1 MHTQAFLPAHPALL
15 EREPEVS
22 AIRELVRS
30 ARGGTGGLL
39 VAEGGIGM
47 GKTRLLGEA
56 RAAAEAAGLEVV
68 AARGGELEQGFA
80 FGIVRQLFEPLLARA
95 SGADRSDL
103 MTGAA
108 ALARPLFDEPQFA
121 PGPEGPT
128 AASFAMLHGL
138 YWLLANLAFRR
149 PMLVAVDD
157 LHWADEASL
166 RWIAYLAPRIDGLP
180 LLVALA
186 TRPAEQSPEPG
197 FLAQILSDPA
207 AVILRPGPLGAESV
221 ATLAGAVFG
230 TQPDPGFVA
239 ACHSATGGNPLFLR
253 TVLDML
259 ARERVAPTS
268 ANASRVVQT
277 GPAEISRLVSLALAR
292 LPQEA
297 TSLIRAAAILGD
309 SARLELVAELAS
321 LDKEGAARAA
331 DVLVRA
337 GLLRGEDP
345 VEFIHPVIRT
355 AVYGEIGGHDRRRA
369 HRRAGE
375 LLAAA
380 GAPVEQ
386 AATHLSA
393 TLPAGDPRVSE
404 TLRQAA
410 ERSLAEGAPQ
420 AAVSFLRRAIAERAP
435 GDDTAGMLS
444 ALGTAELRTDAF
456 SAADHL
462 RQALTSTEDPLRR
475 GAIALQYARALTFL
489 DRFEDAVDILNK
501 AIEAVDGPRTE
512 LLDQLEA
519 RLFTLSLARPEL
531 HRPAADRIA
540 SVREGSLGGAL
551 GGAVMRAVLAYH
563 EASRG
568 ASRSRCVALGR
579 RALHGGWLLRRSTD
593 LSWILLVA
601 SAFLSAGEYEQIARV
616 LEEAL
621 TEARRRA
628 DPFSVV
634 LILRHKGMLGL
645 HRGDLL
651 AAEEDLRSAEIGPD
665 LAAVSNPVFHAG
677 YLASVLVD
685 RGEVQE
691 ATRLLDSV
699 PGSGLT
705 HDADRLPLLHARGRV
720 LLEAGAAEGAL
731 HEFRAVGAAMDAL
744 RIRNP
749 ATLQWRSQA
758 ALAMRLLGRTEEATE
773 LAREELKLAR
783 GWGAPRSI
791 GIALRALGLVQG
803 GRRGEAH
810 LRHAVAVLEPSGA
823 RVEHS
828 RALIDLGGVLR
839 RANRRRDAQEPLR
852 GGLEL
857 AYRAGAAGLVKHA
870 QDELAATGARPR
882 KLVLTGVEAL
892 TPSERRVARMAAEG
906 MANKEIAQALFVTVK
921 AVEVHLSSA
930 YRKLQIKSRTQLA
943 DTIRGL
949 R

>member
-1 MHTQAFLPAHPALL
+1 MHTEAFLPARPALL

-39 VAEGGIGM
+39 VAEGSAGM

-56 RAAAEAAGLEVV
+56 RAAAETSGLEVV

-108 ALARPLFDEPQFA
+108 ALAQPLFDESQFA
-121 PGPEGPT
+121 PGPEGP
-128 AASFAMLHGL
+128 ADASFAMLHGL
-138 YWLLANLAFRR
+138 YWLLANLAFRQ
-149 PMLVAVDD
+149 PMLVLIDD

-180 LLVALA
+180 LLLALA
-186 TRPAEQSPEPG
+186 TRPPEQSPEPG

-221 ATLAGAVFG
+221 ATLAAAVFG
-230 TQPDPGFVA
+230 TQPDPGFVG
-239 ACHSATGGNPLFLR
+239 ACQSATGGNPLFLR

-268 ANASRVVQT
+268 ENASRVAQT

-355 AVYGEIGGHDRRRA
+355 AVYGEIGGHDRRRD

-386 AATHLSA
+386 AASHLSA
-393 TLPAGDPRVSE
+393 TLPAGDPVVSQS
-404 TLRQAA
+404 LRQAA

-475 GAIALQYARALTFL
+475 GAIALQYARALSFL
-489 DRFEDAVDILNK
+489 DRFEDAVDSLNK

-540 SVREGSLGGAL
+540 SVHEGSLGGRL
-551 GGAVMRAVLAYH
+551 GDAVMRAVLAYH
-563 EASRG
+563 EATAG
-568 ASRSRCVALGR
+568 ASRDRCVALGR
-579 RALHGGWLLRRSTD
+579 HALHDGWLLRRSTD

-601 SAFLSAGEYEQIARV
+601 SAFMSAGEYEQAARV

-621 TEARRRA
+621 TEARRRG
-628 DPFSVV
+628 DPFSAV

-677 YLASVLVD
+677 YLATVLVD
-685 RGEVQE
+685 RGEVQA

-731 HEFRAVGAAMDAL
+731 REFRTVGAAMDAL

-749 ATLQWRSQA
+749 GTLQWRSQA
-758 ALAMRLLGRTEEATE
+758 ALAMRRLGRTEEATE

-783 GWGAPRSI
+783 RWGAPRPI

-810 LRHAVAVLEPSGA
+810 LRHAVEVLEPSGA
-823 RVEHS
+823 RLEHG

-839 RANRRRDAQEPLR
+839 RANRRGDAQEPLR
-852 GGLEL
+852 RGLEL
-857 AYRAGAAGLVKHA
+857 AYRAGAAGLVRHA

-921 AVEVHLSSA
+921 AVEVHLSSV

>member
-1 MHTQAFLPAHPALL
+1 MHKEAFLPARPALL

-22 AIRELVRS
+22 AIQGLVRS

-39 VAEGGIGM
+39 VAEGGAGM

-56 RAAAEAAGLEVV
+56 RAAAGACGLEVV
-68 AARGGELEQGFA
+68 AGRGGELEQGFA

-95 SGADRSDL
+95 SGADQTDL
-103 MTGAA
+103 MAGAA
-108 ALARPLFDEPQFA
+108 ALARPLFDESQFA
-121 PGPEGPT
+121 PGPEGPA

-138 YWLLANLAFRR
+138 SWLLANLAFRQ
-149 PMLVAVDD
+149 PTLVVVDD

-180 LLVALA
+180 LLLALA
-186 TRPAEQSPEPG
+186 ARPPERSREPG
-197 FLAQILSDPA
+197 FLTQILSDPA
-207 AVILRPGPLGAESV
+207 AVILRPGPLRAESV
-221 ATLAGAVFG
+221 AVLARAAFGAE
-230 TQPDPGFVA
+230 PEPGFVT
-239 ACHSATGGNPLFLR
+239 ACQSATGGNPLFLQA
-253 TVLDML
+253 VLDML
-259 ARERVAPTS
+259 AREGVAPTS
-268 ANASRVVQT
+268 ANASRVAQT
-277 GPAEISRLVSLALAR
+277 GPAEISRLVSRRLAR
-292 LPQEA
+292 LPPGA
-297 TSLIRAAAILGD
+297 TSLIQAAAILGD
-309 SARLELVAELAS
+309 RARLALVAELAG
-321 LDKEGAARAA
+321 LDGEAAAGAA
-331 DVLVRA
+331 DVLMRA
-337 GLLRGEDP
+337 ELLRSEDP
-345 VEFIHPVIRT
+345 VEFMHPVIRT
-355 AVYGEIGGHDRRRA
+355 AIYEQIGGHDRRRA

-380 GAPVEQ
+380 GVPVEQ
-386 AATHLSA
+386 AAAHLSA

-444 ALGTAELRTDAF
+444 SLGTAELRTDAF

-475 GAIALQYARALTFL
+475 GTIALQYARALSFL
-489 DRFEDAVDILNK
+489 DRFEDAVDTLNK
-501 AIEAVDGPRTE
+501 AVEAVDGRRTE

-540 SVREGSLGGAL
+540 SVHEGSLGGGL
-551 GGAVMRAVLAYH
+551 GDAVMRAVLAYH
-563 EASRG
+563 EATRG
-568 ASRSRCVALGR
+568 ASRNRCVALCR
-579 RALHGGWLLRRSTD
+579 RALHDGWLLRRSTD

-601 SAFLSAGEYEQIARV
+601 SAFMSAGEYEQAVRV

-621 TEARRRA
+621 TEARRRG

-634 LILRHKGMLGL
+634 LILRHRGVLGF

-665 LAAVSNPVFHAG
+665 LAAVSNPVFHSG

-705 HDADRLPLLHARGRV
+705 HDTDRLPLFNARGRV
-720 LLEAGAAEGAL
+720 LLEAGAAEAAL
-731 HEFRAVGAAMDAL
+731 REFRTIGAAMDAL
-744 RIRNP
+744 GVRNP

-758 ALAMRLLGRTEEATE
+758 ALAMRRLGRLEEAAE

-783 GWGAPRSI
+783 RWGAPRSI

-803 GRRGEAH
+803 GRRGEAQ
-810 LRHAVAVLEPSGA
+810 LRHAVEVLEPSGA
-823 RVEHS
+823 QLEQA
-828 RALIDLGGVLR
+828 RALIDLGGMLR
-839 RANRRRDAQEPLR
+839 RSNRRDDAREPLR
-852 GGLEL
+852 RGLEL

-870 QDELAATGARPR
+870 QDELAATGARLR
-882 KLVLTGVEAL
+882 TLVLTGVEAL

-930 YRKLQIKSRTQLA
+930 YRKLQIKSRTQLP
-943 DTIRGL
+943 DVISGTR
-949 R
+949 

>member
-1 MHTQAFLPAHPALL
+1 MHTEAFLPDRPALL
-15 EREPEVS
+15 ERDPEVS

-30 ARGGTGGLL
+30 ARGGTGRLL
-39 VAEGGIGM
+39 VAEGSAGI

-56 RAAAEAAGLEVV
+56 RAAAEVSGLEVI

-95 SGADRSDL
+95 SSADRTDL
-103 MTGAA
+103 MAGAA
-108 ALARPLFDEPQFA
+108 ALARPLFEQSQLA
-121 PGPEGPT
+121 PGPEGP
-128 AASFAMLHGL
+128 AGASFAMLHGL
-138 YWLLANLAFRR
+138 YWLLAGLAFRQ
-149 PMLVAVDD
+149 PMLVAIDD

-166 RWIAYLAPRIDGLP
+166 RWVAYLAPRIDGLP
-180 LLVALA
+180 LLLALA
-186 TRPAEQSPEPG
+186 TRPPEQSPEPG

-221 ATLAGAVFG
+221 AALARAAFGA
-230 TQPDPGFVA
+230 QPDPGFVT
-239 ACHSATGGNPLFLR
+239 ACRSATGGNPLFLR
-253 TVLDML
+253 AVLDML

-268 ANASRVVQT
+268 DNASRVAQT
-277 GPAEISRLVSLALAR
+277 GPAEISRLVSLGLAR
-292 LPQEA
+292 LPPEA
-297 TSLIRAAAILGD
+297 TSLIQAAAVLGD
-309 SARLELVAELAS
+309 AARLELAAELAG
-321 LDKEGAARAA
+321 LEGEAAAGAAG
-331 DVLVRA
+331 VLVRA
-337 GLLRGEDP
+337 GLLRSEDP

-355 AVYGEIGGHDRRRA
+355 AVYGQIGGHDRRRA

-380 GAPVEQ
+380 GAPAEQ
-386 AATHLSA
+386 AAAHFSA
-393 TLPAGDPRVSE
+393 TLPAGDPLVSRS
-404 TLRQAA
+404 LRQAA
-410 ERSLAEGAPQ
+410 ERSRAEGAPQ

-435 GDDTAGMLS
+435 GDDTAGLLS
-444 ALGTAELRTDAF
+444 ALGTAELSTDAF
-456 SAADHL
+456 SAAGHL
-462 RQALTSTEDPLRR
+462 LQALAATEDPPRR
-475 GAIALQYARALTFL
+475 GAIALQYARALTFV
-489 DRFEDAVDILNK
+489 DRFEEAVNILNK
-501 AIEAVDGPRTE
+501 AIQAVDGPRTE

-540 SVREGSLGGAL
+540 SVPEDSLGGGL
-551 GGAVMRAVLAYH
+551 GAAVMRAVLAYH

-568 ASRSRCVALGR
+568 ASRSRCIALGR
-579 RALHGGWLLRRSTD
+579 RALHDGWLLRRTTD
-593 LSWILLVA
+593 LSWILLVV
-601 SAFLSAGEYEQIARV
+601 SAFLSAGEYEQAARV

-621 TEARRRA
+621 TEARRRG
-628 DPFSVV
+628 DPFSAI
-634 LILRHKGMLGL
+634 LILRHKGLLGV

-705 HDADRLPLLHARGRV
+705 HDADRLPLFHTRGRL
-720 LLEAGAAEGAL
+720 LLEAGAAEAAL
-731 HEFRAVGAAMDAL
+731 HEFRTVGAVMDAL

-758 ALAMRLLGRTEEATE
+758 ALAMRLLGRTDEAAE

-783 GWGAPRSI
+783 QWGAPRPI
-791 GIALRALGLVQG
+791 GIALRVLGLVHG
-803 GRRGEAH
+803 GRRGEAQ

-823 RVEHS
+823 QLEHA
-828 RALIDLGGVLR
+828 RALIDLGGMLR
-839 RANRRRDAQEPLR
+839 RANRRADAREPLR
-852 GGLEL
+852 RGLEL

-870 QDELAATGARPR
+870 QDELAATGTRPR
-882 KLVLTGVEAL
+882 TLALTGVEAL

-943 DTIRGL
+943 DLISGL